1 MRPSPI
7 LPNGWPAGRTL
18 AVSVSVMLE
27 GWTDNAAPGVGPMG
41 NVLKTGVLDLQARN
55 WADYGAKEG
64 TWRLLEV
71 LAAAETKAV
80 FYVSGIL
87 AERNAHLMQEI
98 VRAGHVIAAHAWG
111 QEIIPATQSV
121 EAERADL
128 YRCIEALEA
137 SSGQRPR
144 GWLSPRCTPSAHT
157 AELLAE
163 AGIPW
168 HCEYFDEDLPRV
180 LHTPKGHIVAVPF
193 TMEVNDMPH
202 AVRYGNDPASYVSVL
217 REILDGW
224 PSIAARPACLDVTAH
239 AHVYGRP
246 YGALAFKQALALLKS
261 RQDYVFTTDHDSL
274 AKLYG
279 A

>member
-1 MRPSPI
+1 MRAAPV
-7 LPNGWPAGRTL
+7 LPAGWPDGRTL

-41 NVLKTGVLDLQARN
+41 NVLKAGALDLQARN

-71 LAAAETKAV
+71 LAATGTRAV

-111 QEIIPATQSV
+111 QEIIPATQTP

-128 YRCIEALEA
+128 YRCIAALEA
-137 SSGQRPR
+137 ASGQRPR

-163 AGIPW
+163 AGMPW

-180 LHTPKGHIVAVPF
+180 IDTPKGRIVGVPF

-202 AVRYGNDPASYVSVL
+202 AVRYGNDPASYVGIL
-217 REILDGW
+217 TEILDGW
-224 PSIAARPACLDVTAH
+224 PSIATRPACLDVTVH

-246 YGALAFKQALALLKS
+246 YGALAFKKSLELLKT
-261 RQDYVFTTDHDSL
+261 REDYVFTTDHDSL